1 MRPPLVG
8 TQRSPLRMYQW
19 PHPLFP
25 AFVIPNFMYRSA
37 HTRSMIIDID
47 TFPRTVRRLVHLM
60 ADCQMTMLLDG
71 RTPPVPALA
80 VDRTMRESLDIGQRA
95 EVESSHELRFRGAR
109 VA

>member
-19 PHPLFP
+19 PHPLFL

-80 VDRTMRESLDIGQRA
+80 VDRTMRKGLDIGQRA